1 MVKAKIEE
9 VRVCSVY
16 DLWRRKPISLGFEDT
31 DAIIVSAKTDK
42 GERVTETFYVCLK
55 PDGTFNANA
64 LSRRSRARRE
74 RLARFLR
81 GYGIADA
88 VKEGRWM
95 LLPPRKVVSTL

>member
-1 MVKAKIEE
+1 MVKAKI
-9 VRVCSVY
+9 
-16 DLWRRKPISLGFEDT
+16 EDT